1 MHTKYKIFVKI
12 TFMLLTLKINSIAQ
26 FSFHLGSTHLMF
38 SHSPLN
44 QINILQAS
52 RQMKERNNWLI
63 LTLLL
68 VRSSLFI

>member
-1 MHTKYKIFVKI
+1 
-12 TFMLLTLKINSIAQ
+12 MLLTLDTIAQ
-26 FSFHLGSTHLMF
+26 FPFLKLFMSFYLGPTLSMF
-38 SHSPLN
+38 SHFSLN

-68 VRSSLFI
+68 VKSSLYLTRS